1 MTLSRLVRFTALLLI
16 PAMLGNSLAF
26 AVMKP
31 VDPTAIKTKVEARGV
46 GRGVRVTL
54 SDKTEVKGLIVS
66 IGEQSFAVKAKGSQQ
81 PEDIQF
87 SQVTGV
93 HNDKMSTGLK
103 IVIVVAIVG
112 VGIGITAAVLVS
124 VVDRSFSKITI

>member
-26 AVMKP
+26 AVKKP

-46 GRGVRVTL
+46 GQGVRVTL

-93 HNDKMSTGLK
+93 HNDKMSTGHK

-124 VVDRSFSKITI
+124 AFDRSFSKITI